1 MKNLE
6 KEANRFLDILVAG
19 DVNAVRD
26 IWHPDGTL
34 EFPFSPKGA
43 WSVEGRDNI
52 VDYFEDAFK
61 RKTPEKFESQSAL
74 LMADGEHL
82 FMEFKGYLENN
93 KNEKY
98 TNDYC
103 VLFQFKDDKLF
114 KFREF
119 YNTLI
124 REKYEGQ

>member
-19 DVNAVRD
+19 DIDGVRD
-26 IWHPDGTL
+26 IWHKDGTL

-43 WSVEGRDNI
+43 WTVEGRDKI
-52 VDYFEDAFK
+52 VDYFKDAFK
-61 RKTPEKFESQSAL
+61 RKRPEKFVSQPAL

-82 FMEFKGYLENN
+82 FMEFKGYLKNS